1 MSLCLCY
8 VMKPDRAK
16 DQISHSTL
24 IIYYHSFSCILICG
38 IYIQVLESQREFKL
52 QYLDPDSEL
61 HIAWG
66 SGILVQLFH
75 YVNNNVC
82 QMKSTLSSSLLKLS
96 YPFSPLQHIHLF
108 PFRKGKN
115 QPFHGQKFITD
126 FDCRHQSFKSL
137 CKSVAGHVVFP
148 NIN

>member
-8 VMKPDRAK
+8 VTKPDRSK

-66 SGILVQLFH
+66 SGILVQLFL
-75 YVNNNVC
+75 YVNNSVS
-82 QMKSTLSSSLLKLS
+82 QMKSTLPSNMLKLS
-96 YPFSPLQHIHLF
+96 YPFPPLQSIHLF
-108 PFRKGKN
+108 PSQTEKKKKKSV
-115 QPFHGQKFITD
+115 HGQKFVTD
-126 FDCRHQSFKSL
+126 FDCRHESFDSL
-137 CKSVAGHVVFP
+137 CKSVEVLMLSF
-148 NIN
+148 